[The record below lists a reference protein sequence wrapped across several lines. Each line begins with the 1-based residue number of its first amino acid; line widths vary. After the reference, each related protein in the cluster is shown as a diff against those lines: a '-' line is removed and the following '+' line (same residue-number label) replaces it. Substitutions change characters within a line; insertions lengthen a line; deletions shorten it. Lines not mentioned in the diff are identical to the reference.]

1 MLGERVVAAFWPIW
15 TVVLAAAAPLMF
27 DVQSVLPPRGLWVY
41 AGIVA
46 VLFAAGAVYAY
57 RSFRWPDRSEAVA
70 RVDAMLTG
78 RPIATLADTL
88 RIGQGDA
95 ASEAV
100 WNAHLR
106 RMEERTRAARTARP
120 DLRISSVDRY
130 GLRYLALLGATV
142 GVLFGSVWSSPATVG
157 GAVPEGSAIA
167 TGPAWEGWIEP
178 PAYTGRPSLYL
189 ADLPSDS
196 VAVPVGSK
204 VTIRLYGETGALTLS
219 ETVSSRLRLVSG
231 DQQAAQQ
238 DFTVSRDGV
247 IAIRGEG
254 GAEWAVK
261 SLPDQPPTVT
271 IAVAPDVSADGEMS
285 QGFTATD
292 DYGVTGGEAAFA
304 LDLGQIDRR
313 YALAVE
319 PDFET
324 SLLLDLPL
332 PITGDRRG
340 FDEQLVENLST
351 QPMANLPVT
360 LQMTVTDAAGQTG
373 QSDEVAMVLPGRR
386 FFQPV
391 ARAVIE
397 QRRDLM
403 WSAQNAPRV
412 LGMLRT
418 VAHRPEDLFRDEAAY
433 LRLTVALRRFGSQ
446 IDEGLTD
453 TARAEMVDAMWDLAV
468 MLEEGS
474 LADARERLRRAQE
487 RLAEAM
493 RNGASPE
500 EIQELMDELR
510 DATDDYMRMLSE
522 QSDMS
527 ENGTDQPDQGQPD
540 SFEFSMNEL
549 DALLDRIQELMEEGR
564 MAEAEE
570 LMQQLNDLLE
580 NMRITQGDG
589 SDGPRNPGERSM
601 QGLSDTLRD
610 QQELSDDAFR
620 DLQEQFNEGQP
631 SQPGQ
636 PDGGQ
641 QGQGQSPGQETQN
654 GQQGDQGQGGEAQGG
669 TEQGGN
675 QQDGAQTLA
684 DRQNSLRD
692 ELDRQ
697 RGELPRL
704 DGDAAEALRRSL
716 EQAEGAM
723 DGAED
728 ALRDGDLGRAL
739 DRQAEAI
746 DALREGMRNLADAL
760 AQNRRS
766 EPGQGNQD
774 GAATGQLEPTRRD
787 PLGRQFGNTGQFGSD
802 QNMLQGPDVYRRAE
816 ELLEELRRRSSEQD
830 RPELEL
836 EYLKRLLDRF

>member
-1 MLGERVVAAFWPIW
+1 
-15 TVVLAAAAPLMF
+15 
-27 DVQSVLPPRGLWVY
+27 
-41 AGIVA
+41 
-46 VLFAAGAVYAY
+46 
-57 RSFRWPDRSEAVA
+57 
-70 RVDAMLTG
+70 
-78 RPIATLADTL
+78 
-88 RIGQGDA
+88 
-95 ASEAV
+95 
-100 WNAHLR
+100 
-106 RMEERTRAARTARP
+106 
-120 DLRISSVDRY
+120 
-130 GLRYLALLGATV
+130 
-142 GVLFGSVWSSPATVG
+142 
-157 GAVPEGSAIA
+157 
-167 TGPAWEGWIEP
+167 
-178 PAYTGRPSLYL
+178 
-189 ADLPSDS
+189 
-196 VAVPVGSK
+196 
-204 VTIRLYGETGALTLS
+204 
-219 ETVSSRLRLVSG
+219 
-231 DQQAAQQ
+231 
-238 DFTVSRDGV
+238 
-247 IAIRGEG
+247 
-254 GAEWAVK
+254 
-261 SLPDQPPTVT
+261 
-271 IAVAPDVSADGEMS
+271 
-285 QGFTATD
+285 
-292 DYGVTGGEAAFA
+292 
-304 LDLGQIDRR
+304 
-313 YALAVE
+313 
-319 PDFET
+319 
-324 SLLLDLPL
+324 
-332 PITGDRRG
+332 
-340 FDEQLVENLST
+340 
-351 QPMANLPVT
+351 
-360 LQMTVTDAAGQTG
+360 
-373 QSDEVAMVLPGRR
+373 
-386 FFQPV
+386 
-391 ARAVIE
+391 
-397 QRRDLM
+397 
-403 WSAQNAPRV
+403 
-412 LGMLRT
+412 
-418 VAHRPEDLFRDEAAY
+418 
-433 LRLTVALRRFGSQ
+433 
-446 IDEGLTD
+446 
-453 TARAEMVDAMWDLAV
+453 
-468 MLEEGS
+468 
-474 LADARERLRRAQE
+474 
-487 RLAEAM
+487 
-493 RNGASPE
+493 
-500 EIQELMDELR
+500 
-510 DATDDYMRMLSE
+510 
-522 QSDMS
+522 
-527 ENGTDQPDQGQPD
+527 
-540 SFEFSMNEL
+540 MNEL